1 MFGMRLTDLFL
12 AAVAFNSIPR
22 FGVVNN
28 YYVPRR
34 RNEVGLASFSLW
46 REATMPL
53 YFFHLTFGS
62 RVVSDEEGVDLRN
75 RAAAR
80 EEGLAIIRELSHRTD
95 SNSRRWASWF
105 LHVSDEAGQFLRLPV
120 GQPALE
126 LVANNAP
133 QIPSAA
139 PERKRNRRH
148 RVPNRQ
154 PVPVQTLPALVHQI
168 AVHLEHVAQLLEL
181 SRKLQK
187 ELSSQCLR
195 SGDMSSAARRVASYA
210 WDRSAHGTPIP
221 SPLG

>member
-1 MFGMRLTDLFL
+1 
-12 AAVAFNSIPR
+12 
-22 FGVVNN
+22 
-28 YYVPRR
+28 
-34 RNEVGLASFSLW
+34 
-46 REATMPL
+46 MPL

-195 SGDMSSAARRVASYA
+195 RRDTSSAARRVASYA